1 MKINYTVI
9 TAQAV
14 IQQCTCSAKRTKPI
28 VDPLMGQLAIRL
40 NWQTTPVKSLVIRG
54 NLFNHLDSRLRG
66 NDEVAA

>member
-9 TAQAV
+9 SAQAE
-14 IQQCTCSAKRTKPI
+14 IQQYKYSAKRTKPI

-66 NDEVAA
+66 NDEVVA